1 MLACEKLISNSDQKV
16 SFNNDIIFE
25 KTLEKENV
33 ETWTRVRILDKNP
46 IQTVQGIDGRQISG
60 FVEEIDSE
68 KGTNKKLCTWID
80 TAWVLDEQA
89 KEMKSNEFFHEYL
102 VNDLVKKHLSD
113 VPSFSRALLTDAFF
127 SQTKNCSLYFRKVN
141 ESAEM
146 EDVLNDMNE
155 HELRSVLL
163 QVFASICLAQ
173 HRIQLKHHDLHLG
186 NVLISPMKNTDEK
199 EWIVHLPFGS
209 YKIPLVNLH
218 ATIID
223 YGLAS
228 ATDPNTNI
236 RYMRIDEDLLTK
248 SDPDEE
254 AEWGVWGADLQGD
267 EGYDV
272 AMFVESMV
280 EQLFT
285 DRPLNIPKLSIIAS
299 LQKLVNID
307 FTERG
312 RPMQRCTIQW
322 KDIFDT
328 LQLEPLKIS

>member
-1 MLACEKLISNSDQKV
+1 MFTCEKLITQSDKLV
-16 SFNNDIIFE
+16 KYDKNTVFE
-25 KTLEKENV
+25 KILEKENV

-46 IQTVQGIDGRQISG
+46 IQIVQGLDGRQIQG
-60 FVEEIDSE
+60 FVEDIDND
-68 KGTNKKLCTWID
+68 KGDPKKLCTWID

-102 VNDLVKKHLSD
+102 VNDLVKRYLSD
-113 VPSFSRALLTDAFF
+113 IPSFSRAILQDAFY
-127 SQTKNCSLYFRKVN
+127 SKSKNCCLYFTKVD

-155 HELRSVLL
+155 EELRSVLL

-173 HRIQLKHHDLHLG
+173 QRIQLKHHDLHLG
-186 NVLISPMKNTDEK
+186 NVLISPMKEKDEK
-199 EWIVHLPFGS
+199 VWNVKLPFGT
-209 YKIPLVNLH
+209 YTIPLVNLH

-223 YGLAS
+223 YGLSS
-228 ATDPNTNI
+228 ATDPDSHI
-236 RYMRIDEDLLTK
+236 RYIRLDEDLLTK
-248 SDPDEE
+248 SDPEEE
-254 AEWGVWGADLQGD
+254 AEWGVWGAELQGD

-272 AMFVESMV
+272 AMLVESMV

-285 DRPLNIPKLSIIAS
+285 DRPLDIAKLKIVAS

-312 RPMQRCTIQW
+312 RPMQRCSIQW

-328 LQLEPLKIS
+328 LELQPLNIS